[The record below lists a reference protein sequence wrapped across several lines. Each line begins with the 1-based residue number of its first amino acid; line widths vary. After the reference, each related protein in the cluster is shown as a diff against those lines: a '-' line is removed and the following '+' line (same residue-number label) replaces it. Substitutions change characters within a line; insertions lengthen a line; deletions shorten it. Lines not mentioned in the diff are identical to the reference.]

1 MARRREALVTQHLEN
16 VSREVLERYQQI
28 AHGFIRGRHGVYA
41 LYRRGKLYYVGLAT
55 NLRGRLKSH
64 LRDRHGESW
73 DRFSVYLTIGDQH
86 MRELEA
92 LMLRISK
99 PSGNKVKGR
108 FAKSEDIRRRFRRAI
123 RQVHRAEERAL
134 FTTVEKAAKPVVAKA
149 VQADRRPGRRSALAR
164 YLSAPTKIR
173 VRYKGTLYRA
183 VIRRDGS
190 ILLAGKRYLSP
201 SLAGES
207 ICGHAC
213 NGWVFWQYERSPGD
227 WVLLRHLRD

>member
-16 VSREVLERYQQI
+16 VSREVLERYQQL
-28 AHGFIRGRHGVYA
+28 AQDFIRGRHGVYA

-99 PSGNKVKGR
+99 PKGNKVKGR
-108 FAKSEDIRRRFRRAI
+108 FA
-123 RQVHRAEERAL
+123 
-134 FTTVEKAAKPVVAKA
+134 
-149 VQADRRPGRRSALAR
+149 RSA
-164 YLSAPTKIR
+164 STS
-173 VRYKGTLYRA
+173 V
-183 VIRRDGS
+183 S
-190 ILLAGKRYLSP
+190 Q
-201 SLAGES
+201 
-207 ICGHAC
+207 
-213 NGWVFWQYERSPGD
+213 NQRSPWRQSISRSLVRKDATIMRTRLCIQPVAQSSRIPASTMG
-227 WVLLRHLRD
+227 